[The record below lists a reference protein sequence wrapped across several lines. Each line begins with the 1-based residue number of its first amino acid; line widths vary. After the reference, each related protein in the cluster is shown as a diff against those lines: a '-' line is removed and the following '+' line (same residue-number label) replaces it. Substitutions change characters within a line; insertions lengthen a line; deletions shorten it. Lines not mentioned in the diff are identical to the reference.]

1 MAIVQSMNH
10 FTILTDDVEKTKD
23 FYCRMLDFTV
33 GKRPNFSF
41 PGLWLYKGDTPIL
54 HVVGGKPRAELRA
67 GTLDHM
73 AFTAT
78 GLLPTLK
85 VLEDDNIGYDLRR
98 LDAPEGGVNLWQ
110 LFFMDPNNAK
120 VELDFA
126 GTEPGP
132 TWFKDQGT
140 AAATSEMQYTKRET
154 APA

>member
-1 MAIVQSMNH
+1 MAIQGMNH
-10 FTILTDDVEKTKD
+10 FTILTDNMEATRD
-23 FYCRMLDFTV
+23 FYCRMLDLEV

-41 PGLWLYKGDTPIL
+41 PGWWLYKNGVPIL
-54 HVVGGKPRAELRA
+54 HVVGGKSRNELRA

-85 VLEDDNIGYDLRR
+85 LLEEEKIGYDLRR

-132 TWFKDQGT
+132 ASFKNVGT
-140 AAATSEMQYTKRET
+140 AAATPEMQYANK
-154 APA
+154 